1 MFLLLLRMRPLN
13 SLMKCYVP
21 NIYFEIYFSKLSEH
35 GSNIFSYRFYLWI
48 SLAVTNEDFILFF
61 AILTVLLPFFF
72 IPSSLF
78 LIALFTISNKM
89 LNGRRKKKKTT
100 GILVPTLTLKE
111 VLLTSHL

>member
-1 MFLLLLRMRPLN
+1 MYQISILRFISANFL
-13 SLMKCYVP
+13 STD
-21 NIYFEIYFSKLSEH
+21 
-35 GSNIFSYRFYLWI
+35 SNIFLYRFYLWI

-72 IPSSLF
+72 IPSSFF

-89 LNGRRKKKKTT
+89 LNGRRQKKKP

>member
-61 AILTVLLPFFF
+61 AILTVLLSFFF